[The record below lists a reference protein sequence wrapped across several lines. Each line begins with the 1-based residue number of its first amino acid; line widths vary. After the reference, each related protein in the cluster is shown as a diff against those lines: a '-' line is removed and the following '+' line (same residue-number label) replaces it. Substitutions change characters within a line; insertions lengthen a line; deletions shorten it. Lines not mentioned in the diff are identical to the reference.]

1 MYVYR
6 RPGLEKFLQSVS
18 KFCELWVYT
27 AAEKEYADA
36 ILNSIDLNGLIS
48 KRFYR
53 DVSTCIGMSMI
64 LIHVYS
70 PAKQSSYQSNQ
81 RVIKLYISRD
91 YKI

>member
-53 DVSTCIGMSMI
+53 DVSIVKGMI
-64 LIHVYS
+64 LEYS
-70 PAKQSSYQSNQ
+70 PAEQLSYQSSQ
-81 RVIKLYISRD
+81 RVIK
-91 YKI
+91 